1 MLTGLLTRSTDLLT
15 RLQGALVPNVDP
27 FNGRLLDYRLRQ
39 RRRLPG
45 NKDVLTGATDSVIGS
60 ALSGSSGVLT
70 RSSVVLTRLQPQL
83 TDTLT

>member
-1 MLTGLLTRSTDLLT
+1 MLNGLLTRSTDLLT

-60 ALSGSSGVLT
+60 ALSGSS
-70 RSSVVLTRLQPQL
+70 VVLTRLQPQL